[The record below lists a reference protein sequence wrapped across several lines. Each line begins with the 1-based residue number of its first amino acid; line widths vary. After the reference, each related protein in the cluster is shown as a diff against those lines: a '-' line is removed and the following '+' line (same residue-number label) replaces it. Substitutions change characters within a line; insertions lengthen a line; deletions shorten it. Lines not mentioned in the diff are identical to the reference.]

1 MSKLNKVL
9 FGFWILSLAAL
20 VFVVVAFGI
29 DPIDMEIKDVKNTVA
44 ITETYENPVSE
55 TSKKEETV
63 VEKVVEPE
71 PEPVLVKDSIR
82 FAMLGDVLLHLRL
95 AKYKDYSSS
104 FAAVT
109 PLMQSYD
116 YLIANQESPP
126 VGNKYAL
133 SGYPQFSSPPHI
145 IRDIQNAG
153 VDMVNLANNHTV
165 DKGEGGVRTIF
176 ENLATYNMPYVGAY
190 KSKEDVSKPRILEF
204 GSLKIGVLGYTY
216 GTNGL
221 YLPKGSPFI
230 VNYIQHEKMT
240 ADIRALRELVDVV
253 VVSMH
258 WGPEYTVAE
267 SDVQRHHAKV
277 LNAAGADII
286 FGSHPHVLQPY
297 TKIKNEA
304 GHETHV
310 FYSLGNYF
318 STILT
323 VPNTMVG
330 GIGSFEITKEGDTV
344 TIGEPQF
351 DATATLL
358 DKDGVYRVYP
368 LADVEARAVQN
379 LGWVRKVLGEGV
391 TVH

>member
-1 MSKLNKVL
+1 MSRLNKIL

-29 DPIDMEIKDVKNTVA
+29 DPIEMERKDVKNTVA
-44 ITETYENPVSE
+44 IIETHENFVSE
-55 TSKKEETV
+55 SPKVEEPVVKKM
-63 VEKVVEPE
+63 VEPE
-71 PEPVLVKDSIR
+71 PDPVIVKDSIR

-95 AKYKDYSSS
+95 AQYKDFSSS
-104 FAAVT
+104 FATVT

-116 YLIANQESPP
+116 YLLANQESPP

-133 SGYPQFSSPPHI
+133 SGYPKFSSPPHI
-145 IRDIQNAG
+145 IRDLQNAG

-165 DKGEGGVRTIF
+165 DKGEGGIRTIF
-176 ENLATYNMPYVGAY
+176 ENLAKYNMPYAGAY
-190 KSKEDVSKPRILEF
+190 KSKEDASAQRILEF
-204 GSLKIGVLGYTY
+204 GSIKIGVLGYTY

-230 VNYIQHEKMT
+230 VNYIQEEKMT
-240 ADIRALRELVDVV
+240 ADIKALRGLVDVV

-258 WGPEYTVAE
+258 WGPEYTVSE
-267 SDVQRHHAKV
+267 SDYQRHHAKV
-277 LNAAGADII
+277 LNKAGADII

-297 TKIKNEA
+297 KKIKNDA

-330 GIGSFEITKEGDTV
+330 GIGSFEITKEGETV
-344 TIGEPQF
+344 TIGKPQF

-379 LGWVRKVLGEGV
+379 LGWVKKVLGEGV